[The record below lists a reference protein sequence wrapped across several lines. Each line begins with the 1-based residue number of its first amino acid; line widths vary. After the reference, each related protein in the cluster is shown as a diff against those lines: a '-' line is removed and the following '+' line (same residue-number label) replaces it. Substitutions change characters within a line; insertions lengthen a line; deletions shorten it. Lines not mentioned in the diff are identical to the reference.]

1 MTDLFANVN
10 DGDFVR
16 VEFEDGAIEGVVKF
30 DGPRNLRRIVVS
42 NAYTDVLAY
51 QCPSI
56 TKITVLRRALPQEP
70 PTGSV
75 VLDKFGVAWQ
85 RGGAVTWFSTEILSV
100 RIWLNLHADRGPL
113 RVIYTPEER

>member
-1 MTDLFANVN
+1 MPDLFAYVN
-10 DGDFVR
+10 NGDYVR
-16 VEFEDGAIEGVVKF
+16 VEFKNGAIEGTVEIDEVAWSGVRNSVTCYSVKH
-30 DGPRNLRRIVVS
+30 LS
-42 NAYTDVLAY
+42 AYA
-51 QCPSI
+51 
-56 TKITVLRRALPQEP
+56 TKITVLRRALPPEP

-113 RVIYTPEER
+113 RVIYTPEGK